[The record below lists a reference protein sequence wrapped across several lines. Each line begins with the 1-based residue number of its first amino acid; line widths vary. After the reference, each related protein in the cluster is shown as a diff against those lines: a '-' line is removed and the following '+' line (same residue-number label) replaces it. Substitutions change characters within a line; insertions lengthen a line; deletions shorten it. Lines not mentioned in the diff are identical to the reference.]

1 MSATPNVQDEDA
13 EWPPC
18 TLALSRAS
26 ERRRPEDVGNNAG
39 NDLVATLERA
49 CPRPSPAPS
58 RALLHPGLQGQ
69 GSRARAPG
77 PDQSS
82 RLRFLSLC
90 LSFLCLSSLP
100 CFELLPCLSF
110 LCELLFLCDLCP
122 LLSLW
127 LFSFLLFFDEPFA
140 SN

>member
-1 MSATPNVQDEDA
+1 MCRTKTQNGHRV
-13 EWPPC
+13 
-18 TLALSRAS
+18 
-26 ERRRPEDVGNNAG
+26 
-39 NDLVATLERA
+39 
-49 CPRPSPAPS
+49 PSPSHVPPNAAAQKTWATMPATIWWQPS
-58 RALLHPGLQGQ
+58 SVRVPALRPLLPGLSSIQ